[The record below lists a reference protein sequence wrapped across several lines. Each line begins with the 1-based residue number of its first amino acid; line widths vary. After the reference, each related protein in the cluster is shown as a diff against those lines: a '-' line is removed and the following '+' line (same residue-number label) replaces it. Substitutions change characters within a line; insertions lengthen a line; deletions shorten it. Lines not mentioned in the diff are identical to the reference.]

1 MAKEFDIFVRR
12 RLHECDLIVT
22 SLTYRDGISVAN
34 RLLLESCIKEYT
46 LVKAVAAETD
56 IELATHIDQML
67 KTAYIILNRSN
78 AGFLMD
84 YLETSDGE
92 TLCTHDGRD
101 IMSVYKYPAA
111 CMDIVADIGLSSS
124 AFVELGN
131 NAIDIC
137 CDDEIQATLNQYF
150 KAEHGIELSATDLT
164 AVIEKFAGYA
174 NSDMEIT
181 QAIYNTLKYALERFE
196 SSVSFDTSVLGE
208 QGNKFL
214 DIDSAMQLLTDVKN
228 LCYRLTTGGS
238 TTLEL
243 AALVLGTEIHFSFGR
258 AFSNMAFNSKVTK
271 NVLYK
276 MEAPSVSV
284 QLTHSATEFITQ
296 FMSLEDVAVEIA
308 MAAEPILKRHRL
320 LEEMDDGTLESYDDM
335 SLEDLYYVIIE
346 G

>member
-22 SLTYRDGISVAN
+22 SLAYRDGISVAN
-34 RLLLESCIKEYT
+34 RLILESCIKEYT
-46 LVKAVAAETD
+46 LVKAVAASTD

-67 KTAYIILNRSN
+67 KIAYIILNRSN
-78 AGFLMD
+78 AGCLLD

-92 TLCTHDGRD
+92 ALCTHDGVD
-101 IMSVYKYPAA
+101 IMTVYKYPAA
-111 CMDIVADIGLSSS
+111 SIDITANADLSSS
-124 AFVELGN
+124 AFIDVE
-131 NAIDIC
+131 NALDIC

-150 KAEHGIELSATDLT
+150 KAEHGIELSTTDLT

-181 QAIYNTLKYALERFE
+181 QVIYNTLKYALERFE
-196 SSVSFDTSVLGE
+196 STTTLGASVFGE
-208 QGNKFL
+208 HEDKFL

-228 LCYRLTTGGS
+228 LCYRLTSGGS
-238 TTLEL
+238 TTMEL
-243 AALVLGTEIHFSFGR
+243 AALVIGTEIHFSFGR
-258 AFSNMAFNSKVTK
+258 AFSNMALNSRVTN

-276 MEAPSVSV
+276 MEAPSVPVELAHSV
-284 QLTHSATEFITQ
+284 TESITQ
-296 FMSLEDVAVEIA
+296 FMSLEDIAVEIA
-308 MAAEPILKRHRL
+308 MIAEPILKRHRL
-320 LEEMDDGTLESYDDM
+320 LWEMDDGTLESYDDM